1 MSTSSEP
8 REITAW
14 VGWVW
19 FAAWLVG
26 LAGVFQIIAGLVAY
40 DRGDEFFGPTTQ
52 VAVDMGYAAWG
63 WIHIFLGIFL
73 LVAAFSLA
81 KGHIYGR
88 VIAVLAATASAV
100 GQVMFLGGP
109 NSLWALLV
117 IVMDLFVIWAVMV
130 HGRELKRE
138 YPPL

>member
-1 MSTSSEP
+1 MSSSSEP
-8 REITAW
+8 QEITAW
-14 VGWVW
+14 VGWIW

-26 LAGVFQIIAGLVAY
+26 LAGVFQIIAGLVAII
-40 DRGDEFFGPTTQ
+40 RGDEYFGPTTQ

-73 LVAAFSLA
+73 IVAGFSLA
-81 KGHIYGR
+81 KGYIYGR
-88 VIAVLAATASAV
+88 IVAVLAATASAV

-130 HGRELKRE
+130 HGRELRRE
-138 YPPL
+138 Y

>member
-1 MSTSSEP
+1 MSTQSEP

-26 LAGVFQIIAGLVAY
+26 LAGVFQIIAGLVSII
-40 DRGDEFFGPTTQ
+40 RGDEYFGPTTQ

-63 WIHIFLGIFL
+63 WIHIFIGIFL
-73 LVAAFSLA
+73 IVAAFSLA

-88 VIAVLAATASAV
+88 TIAVIAATVSAIS
-100 GQVMFLGGP
+100 QVMFLGGP

-130 HGRELKRE
+130 HGGELKRQ
-138 YPPL
+138 Y